1 MSRITNIHIN
11 RQKLG
16 NQTED
21 SVLIQSLQ
29 HSYALE
35 FERSD
40 ATRRLRLFL
49 SELLTLT
56 AQVGY
61 QEKVNPSI
69 IVFNVVFSE

>member
-1 MSRITNIHIN
+1 MLLLTNRITIFD

-21 SVLIQSLQ
+21 SVLIQSLP

-40 ATRRLRLFL
+40 ATRKLRLFL
-49 SELLTLT
+49 SELLTLISH
-56 AQVGY
+56 VR
-61 QEKVNPSI
+61 
-69 IVFNVVFSE
+69 FVV